1 MTVTEQIITAAAEL
15 IGGETSGRASPER
28 LSLKLSG
35 HEILEDF
42 FDNGQLFRETVT
54 VMTAA
59 SEDARAAYRTLCGS
73 LEKLENSLPLI
84 SCVGGKV
91 CSVRCE
97 APADGGYTADGERIL
112 KADVI
117 IIGMIGGGEKNG

>member
-1 MTVTEQIITAAAEL
+1 MTVTEQIITSAAQL
-15 IGGETSGRASPER
+15 IGGETSGRAYPER

-59 SEDARAAYRTLCGS
+59 SEDAGAAYRTF
-73 LEKLENSLPLI
+73 PLI
-84 SCVGGKV
+84 SCEGGKV

-117 IIGMIGGGEKNG
+117 IIGMICGGERNG